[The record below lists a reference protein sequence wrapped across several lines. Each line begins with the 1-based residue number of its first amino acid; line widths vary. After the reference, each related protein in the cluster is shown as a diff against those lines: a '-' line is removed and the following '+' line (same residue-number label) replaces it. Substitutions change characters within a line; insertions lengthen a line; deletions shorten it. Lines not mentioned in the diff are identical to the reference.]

1 MNLKPIIMRKFIGL
15 LMFTVIS
22 TLAFGWGATGHR
34 VTGYI
39 ADKHL
44 TKKARLAMQRILGQQ
59 SLAMASNWMDDIRSD
74 STFDY
79 TADWH
84 WVTVQDGETYDQSKK
99 NPNGDIIQTIERIIA
114 ELKSKKLSPKEEAER
129 LKMLIHLVGDIHQP
143 LHVGGGTDRG
153 GNDVKVTWFGG
164 NSNLHRVWD
173 SEIIDGTKLSYTE
186 LAESLHKPDAVQVK
200 NLQHA
205 SVRDWAN
212 ESMSYRKQVY
222 DIGNSKLGYQYQYK
236 YFNIAQDRLMQ
247 AGVRLAGVLNEIY
260 K

>member
-1 MNLKPIIMRKFIGL
+1 MNKHILTLIISCMSL
-15 LMFTVIS
+15 LAS
-22 TLAFGWGATGHR
+22 GWGATGHR

-44 TKKARLAMQRILGQQ
+44 SKKARVAMQRILGQQ
-59 SLAMASNWMDDIRSD
+59 SLAMASTWMDDIRSD

-84 WVTVQDGETYDQSKK
+84 WVTIQDGETYDQSEK
-99 NPNGDIIQTIERIIA
+99 NPNSDIIQTLERIIA
-114 ELKSKKLSPKEEAER
+114 ELKSKKLSPQEEAER
-129 LKMLIHLVGDIHQP
+129 LKMLIHLIGDIHQP

-153 GNDVKVTWFGG
+153 GNNVKLTWFGN

-173 SEIIDGTKLSYTE
+173 SDMIDSSNLSYTE
-186 LAESLHKPDAVQVK
+186 LAESLYKPDAVQVK
-200 NLQHA
+200 ILQRT

-222 DIGNSKLGYQYQYK
+222 DIGDGKLGYQYRYK
-236 YFNIAQDRLMQ
+236 YFDIVQERLAQ
-247 AGVRLAGVLNEIY
+247 AGIRLAGVLNDIY